1 MVFCLSVQKSCAPQK
16 VDPALIARFRAAMLG
31 CFLSVDPTTPPMGAS
46 AVKCWRSLRN
56 REREARTGVAEGWG
70 LPSTNRQN
78 EMVAVIEIVRGAP
91 SQAAFSVM
99 AER

>member
-1 MVFCLSVQKSCAPQK
+1 MVTTRPPKTIVKPTALGPVANTDTKLLIYGLFQKGRVLAQ
-16 VDPALIARFRAAMLG
+16 DG
-31 CFLSVDPTTPPMGAS
+31 D
-46 AVKCWRSLRN
+46 
-56 REREARTGVAEGWG
+56 REARTGVAAGWG

-91 SQAAFSVM
+91 SQVAFSVM

>member
-1 MVFCLSVQKSCAPQK
+1 
-16 VDPALIARFRAAMLG
+16 MLV

-56 REREARTGVAEGWG
+56 REREARTGVAAGWG

-78 EMVAVIEIVRGAP
+78 EMIAVIEIVRGAP

>member
-1 MVFCLSVQKSCAPQK
+1 
-16 VDPALIARFRAAMLG
+16 
-31 CFLSVDPTTPPMGAS
+31 MGAS

-56 REREARTGVAEGWG
+56 REREARTGVAAGWG

-91 SQAAFSVM
+91 SQAAFSRDGGEVGFVEQIVRHDREFRRPQQL
-99 AER
+99 AQRLA